1 MSSNQKPF
9 MNEPKPS
16 TPIVSSALLG
26 VSELCQQIGIELRGT
41 DGQPYCCG
49 QRMTVKSGIIGT
61 DFAECQICKKA
72 IGNMASPHINGG
84 GIPTDEWLKKQGEQ
98 TWARLDA

>member
-1 MSSNQKPF
+1 
-9 MNEPKPS
+9 MNESKTLADNQNAPMAVAS
-16 TPIVSSALLG
+16 GAVLG
-26 VSELCQQIGIELRGT
+26 VSELCQQIGIELRGA

-84 GIPTDEWLKKQGEQ
+84 GIPTDEWLNKQGDR
-98 TWARLDA
+98 TWVRLDA